1 MHNYNGIAETRPL
14 ALLAL
19 LQKLDVIAPDMPY
32 LMRYNG
38 VYAKLLDKQGQE
50 FASIYPTVGE
60 DGGPL
65 VGTRHTWAIALEE

>member
-19 LQKLDVIAPDMPY
+19 LQKLDIVDPGMPY

-38 VYAKLLDKQGQE
+38 VYAKLMDKQGKE
-50 FASIYPTVGE
+50 FASVYRTVGE

-65 VGTRHTWAIALEE
+65 VGARHTWAIALKE